1 MRRLNDRKQ
10 EEGSTARVQVR
21 DGGGLDQDD
30 GDGDAEKAKSERYSG
45 DNALRIGGDLR

>member
-1 MRRLNDRKQ
+1 MRRLYYRKQ
-10 EEGSTARVQVR
+10 DEGSTARVQVR

-45 DNALRIGGDLR
+45 GNALRIGGDLR